1 MKSEKGNVF
10 GCKRVLFISEEYNSE
25 GGFFSEEDFNVI
37 ESDNDKIK
45 STMEYCDFLLY
56 ETEQLI
62 KKQKVNC
69 QDEINLRWKNH
80 EREEVEAT
88 HREEKKRQTETKK
101 QSIDFLER
109 SGELIKIWSEEIEK
123 EKLYLQKKSQ
133 EMVFEVINKLMKEAP
148 DRKKIK
154 TLLSHLT
161 LEVLEG
167 EPTVLRCHGKQEKK
181 IRDCLNVLE
190 INQWQV
196 KVDSDCSEYEL
207 RLITKDE
214 DLWISWDALM
224 SLCNMDRL
232 HPPGNDIPGG
242 NEIKC

>member
-1 MKSEKGNVF
+1 MKSEKGSIF
-10 GCKRVLFISEEYNSE
+10 GCKRVLFISDEFNPE
-25 GGFFSEEDFNVI
+25 GGVFLEEDFNII
-37 ESDNDKIK
+37 ENDNDKIK

-56 ETEQLI
+56 EAEQII

-69 QDEINLRWKNH
+69 QAEINLQWTNH
-80 EREEVEAT
+80 ERKEIEAT
-88 HREEKKRQTETKK
+88 HREEKKRQAETRK

-109 SGELIKIWSEEIEK
+109 SGELIKRWSEEIES
-123 EKLYLQKKSQ
+123 EKIYLQKKSQ
-133 EMVFEVINKLMKEAP
+133 EMVFEAIHKLMKETP

-154 TLLSHLT
+154 ILLSHLK

-167 EPTVLRCHGKQEKK
+167 EPTVLRCHERQEKK
-181 IRDCLNVLE
+181 IRDCLNGLE

-196 KVDSDCSEYEL
+196 KVDSGCSEYEL

-224 SLCNMDRL
+224 SLCNRDIL
-232 HPPGNDIPGG
+232 NPPGNDIPGG
-242 NEIKC
+242 KEVRC